1 MDDVI
6 HKKKLSNGLE
16 ILVIERPKTNL
27 ILAELSVNAGKSNIY
42 ETSNEIEIAHLLEHF
57 NAKLTSK
64 KYPSYKEVKSKL
76 DFLGIKSNAMT
87 SIDSTVYFLY
97 GKVKDHIFILD
108 LLLNSYHNFNVDQ
121 KLFEQER
128 EAVINELESRKYDIN
143 YSYFTYL
150 TSQIFKFSHSMDSR
164 IESIKGMTLERILKF
179 REKFYCPNNTKMIL
193 IGDIS
198 HKKIFKLIDD
208 FFKDKVIYKCKIP
221 KVTYSFPT
229 SHGNIKFHERKDLTS
244 TQIFISFANLFDYS
258 KIKNKKIYITSIL
271 SQRLFRILRMEGGMV
286 YYSRVYEFNSDYY
299 NSIIIE
305 TQVRDKNNIIPVIK
319 LILEQVN
326 RLKNKDISESRY
338 LKVKNHI
345 EVNTLL
351 DNLDNDFQSIS
362 DYYRDYLLKGKQIIK
377 YKDFINSLLNVK
389 LNELNDISNEL
400 FNYKTINIVY
410 YGKHNIDNEI
420 DKVIKNSKI
429 DK

>member
-1 MDDVI
+1 
-6 HKKKLSNGLE
+6 
-16 ILVIERPKTNL
+16 
-27 ILAELSVNAGKSNIY
+27 
-42 ETSNEIEIAHLLEHF
+42 
-57 NAKLTSK
+57 
-64 KYPSYKEVKSKL
+64 
-76 DFLGIKSNAMT
+76 
-87 SIDSTVYFLY
+87 
-97 GKVKDHIFILD
+97 
-108 LLLNSYHNFNVDQ
+108 
-121 KLFEQER
+121 
-128 EAVINELESRKYDIN
+128 
-143 YSYFTYL
+143 
-150 TSQIFKFSHSMDSR
+150 
-164 IESIKGMTLERILKF
+164 
-179 REKFYCPNNTKMIL
+179 MIL

-198 HKKIFKLIDD
+198 HKKIFKLIGD
-208 FFKDKVIYKCKIP
+208 FFKDKTLHKCKIP

-229 SHGNIKFHERKDLTS
+229 NHGNIKFHERKDLTS

-338 LKVKNHI
+338 IKVKNHI

>member
-1 MDDVI
+1 
-6 HKKKLSNGLE
+6 
-16 ILVIERPKTNL
+16 
-27 ILAELSVNAGKSNIY
+27 
-42 ETSNEIEIAHLLEHF
+42 
-57 NAKLTSK
+57 
-64 KYPSYKEVKSKL
+64 
-76 DFLGIKSNAMT
+76 
-87 SIDSTVYFLY
+87 
-97 GKVKDHIFILD
+97 
-108 LLLNSYHNFNVDQ
+108 
-121 KLFEQER
+121 
-128 EAVINELESRKYDIN
+128 
-143 YSYFTYL
+143 
-150 TSQIFKFSHSMDSR
+150 
-164 IESIKGMTLERILKF
+164 
-179 REKFYCPNNTKMIL
+179 
-193 IGDIS
+193 
-198 HKKIFKLIDD
+198 
-208 FFKDKVIYKCKIP
+208 
-221 KVTYSFPT
+221 
-229 SHGNIKFHERKDLTS
+229 
-244 TQIFISFANLFDYS
+244 
-258 KIKNKKIYITSIL
+258 
-271 SQRLFRILRMEGGMV
+271 MEGGMV

-377 YKDFINSLLNVK
+377 YKDFISSLLNVK

-429 DK
+429 NK